1 MGKAIIYLEFIIS
14 TLIILSCNNSDKKTI
29 DSKDSTAISLNNQTK
44 IIDKSEKIKEDI
56 IQNKNDTVIYDS
68 NRKNLKLSFS
78 DTIKLSKSYFFSNTK
93 FKDLFL
99 LTIKPGLVKN
109 SKAELKIIRAD
120 NKVIYTYSFDAFY
133 FIKGIYE
140 PDTIPTGGQEVYEK
154 YMEEYWKSLT
164 PKQYES
170 YFKKSVKNFFDAITF
185 INKAKIKELNSWED
199 ITNKDF
205 LNEIIADPT
214 IKLIDITCFDCDEGG
229 SIIGYSRKQEKVIT
243 LLEHD

>member
-1 MGKAIIYLEFIIS
+1 MKKLIYLS
-14 TLIILSCNNSDKKTI
+14 LVCVSLIALSCGNSNKKTT
-29 DSKDSTAISLNNQTK
+29 DTKDSTVTNINNQTK

-56 IQNKNDTVIYDS
+56 IKDKNDMVIYDS
-68 NRKNLKLSFS
+68 NRENLKLSFS

-93 FKDLFL
+93 SKDLFL
-99 LTIKPGLVKN
+99 LTIKPGFVKK

-120 NKVIYTYSFDAFY
+120 NKVIYVDSFDAFY
-133 FIKGIYE
+133 FIKGIFE
-140 PDTIPTGGQEVYEK
+140 PDTISTDGQEAYEK

-164 PKQYES
+164 PKQYDS
-170 YFKKSVKNFFDAITF
+170 YFKKSVKKFFDAITF
-185 INKAKIKELNSWED
+185 INRAKIKELNLWND

-214 IKLIDITCFDCDEGG
+214 IKLIDIICFDCDEGG
-229 SIIGYSRKQEKVIT
+229 SIICYSRKQGKVVT